1 MPETVDPVASL
12 EAKELPVRA
21 AAARDL
27 AVLGS
32 VEHLDLLVRRA
43 IEDSSPGVRL
53 GCAAAAA
60 DILSRHRT
68 APAADRVTAD
78 HRATLLAAV
87 SKADPSHNV
96 GLFQVCGALGTE
108 GATSRILVGLR
119 DPRSDVRAG
128 ALVGLLRLAQ
138 SATAA
143 DDLEARLVPLLDNEK
158 IRPET
163 QAELA
168 GAFANLGY
176 WSAITGARR
185 LAESTAKRIA
195 TVAAEA
201 VARLSRPP
209 GPDGLWVD
217 LGVDAGEVRPGAR
230 VVAMI
235 ATVGDR
241 VFTVSPGDS
250 PKVTATARPARTRH
264 LLLRRPGSKEPAVE
278 VLQLGRRTAWAQD
291 ADEQVDF
298 GDLLVRANAWEAIRA
313 LDPILP
319 ATASTFRLRGAAAL
333 REGRPDEALV
343 ALEAATGMKR
353 CPVDAWYFHGVALVS
368 AGQPVEAKESF
379 ERYLAKATK
388 KAQFLTAAREA
399 LSALVGRRGLDSRQQ
414 R

>member
-1 MPETVDPVASL
+1 MPETVDPVVSL

-27 AVLGS
+27 AVLGT

-43 IEDSSPGVRL
+43 IDDPSPGVRL

-68 APAADRVTAD
+68 SPAADRVTAE
-78 HRATLLAAV
+78 HRAALLLAV
-87 SKADPSHNV
+87 GKADPSHNV

-108 GATSRILVGLR
+108 AATHRILIGLR

-128 ALVGLLRLAQ
+128 ALVGCLRLAQ

-163 QAELA
+163 QADLA
-168 GAFANLGY
+168 SVFATLGY
-176 WSAITGARR
+176 WSAINGARR
-185 LAESTAKRIA
+185 LAESPAKGIA
-195 TVAAEA
+195 TAAAEA

-209 GPDGLWVD
+209 GPDGLWID

-230 VVAMI
+230 IAAMI
-235 ATVGDR
+235 ATVGDK
-241 VFTVSPGDS
+241 VYTVSPGDT
-250 PKVTATARPARTRH
+250 PKVTASARPARTRH
-264 LLLRRPGSKEPAVE
+264 LLLRRPGSKEAAVE

-298 GDLLVRANAWEAIRA
+298 GDLLVRANAWEVIRA

-333 REGRPDEALV
+333 REGRADEALV
-343 ALEAATGMKR
+343 ALAAATGMKR
-353 CPVDAWYFHGVALVS
+353 CPVDAWYFHGAALVVN
-368 AGQPVEAKESF
+368 GQPDSAKESF
-379 ERYLAKATK
+379 EGYLTKASK
-388 KAQFLTAAREA
+388 KAQFISAAREA
-399 LSALVGRRGLDSRQQ
+399 LALLA
-414 R
+414 